1 VLRSHIAAVLF
12 TAFLAFVVAGCSET
26 PNQVG
31 AKLLPGQDLVTIDTT
46 TVFAIKSTS
55 QPVIIGTAGTGR
67 LLLGKLNTTESW
79 GLIRFASLPDS
90 IRPMAFISAQ
100 LNLRT
105 IYHFG
110 DSLAPFS
117 VAIHNVL
124 KFWSSDSLTIDSL
137 KSPGFYDTKTSGI
150 GNFSS
155 VGDTVTITIPLDTS
169 MIRTWGTV
177 SDTALTNFGLLLR
190 PTNSNVI
197 KGMGSFAQGD
207 PALRP
212 RLILLFRGSG
222 GVTDTLTVGVGANR
236 FVATGPAPNWP
247 SDSTHI
253 YVQNGFAYRGAIDFD
268 VSALPLHAAIHKAS
282 LQLTIDPS
290 LSRSNSFTADSLRA
304 YFVTDDGTTLTYL
317 ESFSE
322 RTRVGSAKVY
332 QFSVGPFI
340 QRWIRGS
347 TSRRIVI
354 AGFEESSALD
364 LFSFYGAGA
373 GKALKPKLTIYYS
386 LIQ

>member
-1 VLRSHIAAVLF
+1 
-12 TAFLAFVVAGCSET
+12 
-26 PNQVG
+26 
-31 AKLLPGQDLVTIDTT
+31 
-46 TVFAIKSTS
+46 
-55 QPVIIGTAGTGR
+55 
-67 LLLGKLNTTESW
+67 
-79 GLIRFASLPDS
+79 
-90 IRPMAFISAQ
+90 MAFISAQ